1 MTNEWM
7 LRQASWWSLKL
18 EFFFGKEILGAYDQR
33 KLRIF
38 NRLNTLG
45 LITGI
50 LLPIFGFLNNDQ
62 LPAIA
67 WLVACSPALIGGSVL
82 LLNYFRRYN
91 AGYMVYFT
99 LYPLFSTM
107 VYAANLD
114 LGIEL
119 FFILYGALAIFF
131 IPNFAQAIVSILLSG
146 LSYFVVYVLH
156 REYALTL
163 SSLNYPFYVG
173 IQLLALGF
181 IFYALFIIKKENSG
195 YQEELLAAN
204 QELARQKQL
213 LEEQSAQ
220 LAELNALKN
229 KLFSVIAHDLRNPIH
244 ALKNLFKTMEMADLP
259 AEEIKAMVPDIYHD
273 LHATT
278 GLMENLLEWAKS
290 QLQAGSLQPEEVD
303 LAVLAEEIRIQLGL
317 QAETKSIR
325 IKDTVEEGACVWADR
340 DMTAVVLR
348 NLLSNALKYS
358 PAGAEINLGLR
369 DKGLHWELFVRDQ
382 GRGMD
387 AATLEKIQE
396 NGFHSTPGTANE
408 AGTGLGL
415 VLCREFLAR
424 NGGGLQ
430 IQSEPGKGSEFSFT
444 LPKFT
449 RRVAPAG

>member
-7 LRQASWWSLKL
+7 LKQASWWSLKL
-18 EFFFGKEILGAYDQR
+18 EFFFGKETLSPYDQR

-82 LLNYFRRYN
+82 LLNYFRRYH
-91 AGYMVYFT
+91 AGYLVYFT

-131 IPNFAQAIVSILLSG
+131 IPNVAQAIISILLSG
-146 LSYFVVYVLH
+146 LSYFVVFVLH
-156 REYALTL
+156 REYALAL
-163 SSLNYPFYVG
+163 SSLNYPFYVA

-181 IFYALFIIKKENSG
+181 IFYALYIIKKENSG

-204 QELARQKQL
+204 QELARQKDL
-213 LEEQSAQ
+213 LETQSAQ

-244 ALKNLFKTMEMADLP
+244 ALKNLFKTMELADLP
-259 AEEIKAMVPDIYHD
+259 AEEIKAMVPDIHQD
-273 LHATT
+273 LQVTT

-290 QLQAGSLQPEEVD
+290 QLQAGAVQPEAIE
-303 LAVLAEEIRIQLGL
+303 LAALAEEIRIQLGL
-317 QAETKSIR
+317 QAEIKSIR
-325 IKDTVEEGACVWADR
+325 MVDELPEGASVWADR
-340 DMTAVVLR
+340 DMAAVVLR

-358 PAGAEINLGLR
+358 PAGATVTIGLR
-369 DKGLHWELFVRDQ
+369 DKSLHWEIFVRDQ
-382 GRGMD
+382 GAGMD

-424 NGGGLQ
+424 NGGGLKV
-430 IQSEPGKGSEFSFT
+430 QSAPGKGSEFSFT

-449 RRVAPAG
+449 HQVPPAG